1 MKNLSLDLLL
11 PIGLIAIFYFM
22 IIMPQRKKDKQTKAM
37 LAALKVGDKIVTI
50 GGICGTI
57 TMIKDDNLT
66 IESGADMTKIT
77 LERWSVRSVEAVE
90 ES

>member
-1 MKNLSLDLLL
+1 MDLNLLL

-37 LAALKVGDKIVTI
+37 LAALKVGDEIVTI

-57 TMIKDDNLT
+57 TMLNEDTVT
-66 IESGADMTKIT
+66 IESGADRTKIK
-77 LERWSVRSVEAVE
+77 LERWSVRSVTTVTEA
-90 ES
+90 